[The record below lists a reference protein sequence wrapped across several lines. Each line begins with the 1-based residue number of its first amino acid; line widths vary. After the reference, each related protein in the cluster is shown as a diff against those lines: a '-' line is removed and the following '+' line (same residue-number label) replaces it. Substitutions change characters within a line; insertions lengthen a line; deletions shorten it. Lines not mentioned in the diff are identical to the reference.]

1 MDIPDTIHT
10 GAGRAEQ
17 ARGVAANKECKQ
29 ARSEKEQ
36 ESEVSTIVAF
46 HSIPKIEGL
55 LSCVIYVRASTSA
68 VYQCHAP
75 YMFDPGARPVS
86 AVLSCAAGRWLVCPR
101 ARLFRVALSLLCLC
115 GGPAHLYFSRWDGA
129 PACGPVCAAPV
140 FPAQPSR
147 NGKAAQHAD
156 LCRWCAVC
164 SARGEG
170 KTGQHRVEMCISAGP
185 GARCALYFCCA
196 QFPGRSAPPSDYYAP
211 NIPMAGALLGMLSA
225 CVCGADP

>member
-1 MDIPDTIHT
+1 MRYI
-10 GAGRAEQ
+10 
-17 ARGVAANKECKQ
+17 C
-29 ARSEKEQ
+29 
-36 ESEVSTIVAF
+36 ESQ
-46 HSIPKIEGL
+46 H
-55 LSCVIYVRASTSA
+55 
-68 VYQCHAP
+68 QCHAP

-86 AVLSCAAGRWLVCPR
+86 AVCSCAAGRWLVCPP

-129 PACGPVCAAPV
+129 CPCGPVSAAPV

-156 LCRWCAVC
+156 LCRWRVVR

-170 KTGQHRVEMCISAGP
+170 KAAQRRVEMCISAGP
-185 GARCALYFCCA
+185 GAPGRFCCA

-211 NIPMAGALLGMLSA
+211 NIPMAGALLGKLSA
-225 CVCGADP
+225 WLCGADP